1 MSERKIPDPERL
13 KLWVRSGGRC
23 QICRRHLLEGQ
34 LGYRE
39 LTFGQAAHIVGQKAT
54 AKSPRGLD
62 ELLTDEERDNADNL
76 MLICDDEH
84 SEIDKWGSRDAFTV
98 AFLRELKRKHE
109 DQVFLATSFGEYNR
123 TTPIRMVGWLRGSP
137 AEVGRD
143 AVATAVMAS
152 AGRMPQFDL
161 STRNMLEIDLRGLPG
176 EDGPSPEYYAAAC
189 QLIDRAVKTKAAEA
203 VASED
208 IIHLS
213 VFAFARL
220 PLLVYLGAQLGDQ
233 VPIDVYQKHRST
245 GDWKW
250 PEPDGTATFT
260 LSAPDPEPAS
270 CEATLV
276 INVSGTIH
284 RDELPHGVRDL
295 PVFELAVDQ
304 LAHSWQGRGHW
315 TPSAMLADG
324 WSPRLR
330 AGAISTSVSSMCSQ
344 PCPCPPLWSSGGF
357 SHAIYIHQFS
367 SMTAR
372 RPATTSPPSKLGNN
386 ETDAVLRQDVDR
398 YGELERESARRPRH
412 KGRPHHGG
420 IEGGRFLGR
429 SRP

>member
-1 MSERKIPDPERL
+1 MAERKIPDPERL

-39 LTFGQAAHIVGQKAT
+39 LTFGQAAHIVGQKAS
-54 AKSPRGLD
+54 ANSPRGLD
-62 ELLTDEERDNADNL
+62 ELLSDEERDNADNL

-98 AFLRELKRKHE
+98 PFLRELKRKHE

-152 AGRMPQFDL
+152 AGRMPRFDL

-176 EDGPSPEYYAAAC
+176 EDGPLPEYYVAAC
-189 QLIDRAVKTKAAEA
+189 QVIERAVKIKAAEA
-203 VASED
+203 VASDD

-233 VPIDVYQKHRST
+233 VPVDVYQKHRRT

-250 PEPDGTATFT
+250 PEPDGTATFAF
-260 LSAPDPEPAS
+260 SVPDPKPAR

-284 RDELPHGVRDL
+284 RDELPPGVRDL

-304 LAHSWQGRGHW
+304 LAHPDVLAGPGALDAFSDACRRMLAEMEGRGHKHVRLLHVFAAMPLSSAVEFGRVLSRDVYPSLQLYDR
-315 TPSAMLADG
+315 TPSGDYV
-324 WSPRLR
+324 P
-330 AGAISTSVSSMCSQ
+330 AIEV
-344 PCPCPPLWSSGGF
+344 G
-357 SHAIYIHQFS
+357 
-367 SMTAR
+367 
-372 RPATTSPPSKLGNN
+372 K
-386 ETDAVLRQDVDR
+386 
-398 YGELERESARRPRH
+398 
-412 KGRPHHGG
+412 
-420 IEGGRFLGR
+420 
-429 SRP
+429 

>member
-1 MSERKIPDPERL
+1 MS
-13 KLWVRSGGRC
+13 
-23 QICRRHLLEGQ
+23 
-34 LGYRE
+34 
-39 LTFGQAAHIVGQKAT
+39 
-54 AKSPRGLD
+54 
-62 ELLTDEERDNADNL
+62 DEERDNADNL

-98 AFLRELKRKHE
+98 PFLRELKRKHE

-152 AGRMPQFDL
+152 AGRMPRFDL

-176 EDGPSPEYYAAAC
+176 EDGPLPVYYVAAC
-189 QLIDRAVKTKAAEA
+189 QVIDRAVKTKAAEA
-203 VASED
+203 VASDD

-233 VPIDVYQKHRST
+233 VPVDVYQKHRRT

-250 PEPDGTATFT
+250 PEPDGKATFAF
-260 LSAPDPEPAS
+260 SVPDPEPAR

-284 RDELPHGVRDL
+284 RDELPPDVRDL

-304 LAHSWQGRGHW
+304 LAHPDVLAGPGALDAFSDACRRMLAEMEGRGHKHVRLLHVFAAMPLSSAVEFGRVLSRDVYPSLQLYDR
-315 TPSAMLADG
+315 TPSGDYV
-324 WSPRLR
+324 P
-330 AGAISTSVSSMCSQ
+330 AIQV
-344 PCPCPPLWSSGGF
+344 G
-357 SHAIYIHQFS
+357 
-367 SMTAR
+367 
-372 RPATTSPPSKLGNN
+372 K
-386 ETDAVLRQDVDR
+386 
-398 YGELERESARRPRH
+398 
-412 KGRPHHGG
+412 
-420 IEGGRFLGR
+420 
-429 SRP
+429 

>member
-1 MSERKIPDPERL
+1 MAERKIPDPERL

-39 LTFGQAAHIVGQKAT
+39 LTFGQAAHIVGQKAS
-54 AKSPRGLD
+54 ANSPRGLE
-62 ELLTDEERDNADNL
+62 ELLSDEERDNADNL

-98 AFLRELKRKHE
+98 PFLRELKRKHE

-152 AGRMPQFDL
+152 AGRMPRFDL

-176 EDGPSPEYYAAAC
+176 EDGPLPVYYVAAC
-189 QLIDRAVKTKAAEA
+189 QVIDRAVKTKAAEA
-203 VASED
+203 VASDD

-233 VPIDVYQKHRST
+233 VPVDVYQKHRRT

-250 PEPDGTATFT
+250 PEPDGKATFAF
-260 LSAPDPEPAS
+260 SVPDPEPAR

-284 RDELPHGVRDL
+284 RDELPPDVRDL

-304 LAHSWQGRGHW
+304 LAHPDVLAGPGALDAFSDACRRMLAEMEGRGHKHVRLLHVFAAMPLSSAVEFGRVLSRDVYPSLQLYDR
-315 TPSAMLADG
+315 TPSGDYV
-324 WSPRLR
+324 P
-330 AGAISTSVSSMCSQ
+330 AIQV
-344 PCPCPPLWSSGGF
+344 G
-357 SHAIYIHQFS
+357 
-367 SMTAR
+367 
-372 RPATTSPPSKLGNN
+372 K
-386 ETDAVLRQDVDR
+386 
-398 YGELERESARRPRH
+398 
-412 KGRPHHGG
+412 
-420 IEGGRFLGR
+420 
-429 SRP
+429 